1 MARITRHGIAP
12 AMGLTAPTC
21 FHTGGVGASS
31 TTHGTDTTPS
41 ATEEYVAEVFVPVN
55 TAATGVAVLNGSA
68 VAGNMQCALY
78 DANGLL
84 VATTASTAASG
95 IAAYQQVPFTAVA
108 NLKGPAKYFVGVQ
121 NNNIANRLRTHALGN
136 FGASKKTAQTYGTFV
151 TLTVPTTF
159 TTGVGPVADIY

>member
-1 MARITRHGIAP
+1 MSPR
-12 AMGLTAPTC
+12 LC
-21 FHTGGVGASS
+21 HTGGQKARIS
-31 TTHGTDTTPS
+31 TDGTNLS
-41 ATEEYVAEVFVPVN
+41 IVVTELYVAEVFVPVN
-55 TAATGVAVLNGSA
+55 MAATCVAVLNGSV

-151 TLTVPTTF
+151 SLTVPTTF
-159 TTGVGPVADIY
+159 TTGVGPVADLY